1 MVYLTDQYS
10 CGNLLRGVMGLSTK
24 GRQAVLEYVHL
35 LQLKEQ
41 SKNAD

>member
-1 MVYLTDQYS
+1 MVYLTAQYS
-10 CGNLLRGVMGLSTK
+10 CGNLLRDVMGLSAK